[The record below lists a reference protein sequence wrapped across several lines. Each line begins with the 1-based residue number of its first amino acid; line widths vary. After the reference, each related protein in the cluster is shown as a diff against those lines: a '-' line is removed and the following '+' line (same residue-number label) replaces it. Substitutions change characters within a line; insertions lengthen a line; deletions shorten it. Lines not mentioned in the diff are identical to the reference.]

1 MTEFA
6 AAHDV
11 DFRHILCGQKL
22 QEPRYRFSFFR
33 NSKVLKIS
41 FYSETKEMLTKPG
54 EIRRWRG

>member
-6 AAHDV
+6 AAHGV
-11 DFRHILCGQKL
+11 DFRHILCGQRL

-41 FYSETKEMLTKPG
+41 FYSETQ
-54 EIRRWRG
+54 RDVD